1 MVFCV
6 WLLSPQAAKS
16 VYMRSLHAASKEG
29 TGRSRQHEMG
39 MVPRNCL
46 LVEDAGAINLDSIN
60 EYESLGG
67 GSQQLEQK
75 LMD

>member
-1 MVFCV
+1 M
-6 WLLSPQAAKS
+6 
-16 VYMRSLHAASKEG
+16 
-29 TGRSRQHEMG
+29 GRGRQHEMG

-60 EYESLGG
+60 DYESRRD
-67 GSQQLEQK
+67 SSRQLEQK